1 MNPADR
7 FDRSPIVRYVWTILQ
22 TQNYG
27 KLHLSIMNRFFLSLA
42 TFVVG
47 MATVFCAD
55 ESLAQQPDWSP
66 TIIVRGEERQQIR
79 ATPIQQRPNRP
90 LHFYGNTVRRIHH
103 RGTPLPSFSEPVALP
118 ARVVTRR

>member
-1 MNPADR
+1 
-7 FDRSPIVRYVWTILQ
+7 
-22 TQNYG
+22 
-27 KLHLSIMNRFFLSLA
+27 MNRFFLSLA

-66 TIIVRGEERQQIR
+66 NIIARGEEREQIR
-79 ATPIQQRPNRP
+79 ATPIEQRPNRP
-90 LHFYGNTVRRIHH
+90 LHFYGNTVRRIHY
-103 RGTPLPSFSEPVALP
+103 RGTPLPSLSETVALP